1 MIPPWSSG
9 GLPGSQTGGPDSNA
23 TNGLTAT
30 PSDRARVLITFRAD
44 RICDLRIMVKDPATW
59 ERIPKV
65 PSHFGEDA
73 VSASAGA
80 TNCPA
85 NPIAVAGGH

>member
-1 MIPPWSSG
+1 MTPPWSRG
-9 GLPGSQTGGPDSNA
+9 GTPGSRTGGPHSNVI
-23 TNGLTAT
+23 NGLTAT
-30 PSDRARVLITFRAD
+30 PSDRARVSITFRAD
-44 RICDLRIMVKDPATW
+44 RICDLRITVKGPATW

-73 VSASAGA
+73 ASASVGA

-85 NPIAVAGGH
+85 TPIAVAGGH